1 MIVVD
6 GRETP
11 IDMSQFQNL
20 EQIIIKVMED
30 KYMADRVVTDVLVN
44 KESFSE
50 IYPHQAEDIPA
61 AEVQTVEF
69 VTMGVGE
76 MAVNITRELY
86 KVVNIM
92 ETGARKISGLF
103 RQADDA
109 EALDMFQ
116 DLIDVTRDFFSM
128 VAVLRD
134 EFSLKENKPLATSIE
149 ELSNL
154 FSEMLEV
161 TGNEDWVLL
170 ADLLEYEYIP
180 AVQRWKQI
188 IAKLREDIRDV
199 Q

>member
-11 IDMSQFQNL
+11 INISQFQNL
-20 EQIIIKVMED
+20 EEIIVTVMAD
-30 KYMADRVVTDVLVN
+30 KYMTDRIVTDVLVN

-50 IYPHQAEDIPA
+50 IYPHQAEDIPT
-61 AEVQTVEF
+61 AEVSSVEF
-69 VTMGVGE
+69 VTVGVGE
-76 MAVNITRELY
+76 MAVNVTRELY
-86 KVVNIM
+86 KVVTIM
-92 ETGARKISGLF
+92 DAGARKVAGLF

-116 DLIDVTRDFFSM
+116 DLIDVTRDFFSI
-128 VAVLRD
+128 VGVLRD
-134 EFSLKENKPLATSIE
+134 EFSLKENKLLATAIE
-149 ELSNL
+149 ELSAL
-154 FSEMLEV
+154 FTEMLDV

-170 ADLLEYEYIP
+170 ADLLEYEYVP

-188 IAKLREDIRDV
+188 IANLREDIRDV

>member
-11 IDMSQFQNL
+11 IDIRQFQNL
-20 EQIIIKVMED
+20 EQIILKVMED
-30 KYMADRVVTDVLVN
+30 KYMTDRIVTDVLVN

-61 AEVQTVEF
+61 GEVQSLEF
-69 VTMGVGE
+69 VTVGVGE

-86 KVVNIM
+86 KVVTIM
-92 ETGARKISGLF
+92 ETGARKVAELF

-109 EALDMFQ
+109 EALDLFQ

-134 EFSLKENKPLATSIE
+134 EFSLKENKPLASAID

-170 ADLLEYEYIP
+170 ADLLEYEYTP

-188 IAKLREDIRDV
+188 IAKLREDIREI